1 MTEPA
6 PYEETRDWISANWD
20 DSLTL
25 REWWSRMLAAR
36 LSFPRWPVEWF
47 GRACTQSEQ
56 NAISRAFGDA
66 DVLGAPSGLG
76 VLMGAPVTMAH
87 GTQEQKER
95 WLPSLADGTEGWCQL
110 FSEPGAGSDLASA
123 SCRAERDGDEWVI
136 NGQKIWTSGALH
148 SSRGM
153 LVARS
158 DFDQPKHKGLT
169 YFIIDLEQPG
179 VEIRPIKQMNG
190 KSHFNEV
197 FFTDARVSDADRIGD
212 VNNGWAVTTA
222 TLGFER
228 SGLSEGAGGGIRV
241 SAGKQ
246 AGLLDREIG
255 ELVRRSRET
264 KSHPDEHGGLL
275 STLRGLVP
283 GEGTTDV
290 RRHRMIDL
298 HMSEAVADM
307 TRLRV
312 SAAAR
317 AGRVPG
323 AEASTMKLHWTNG
336 LRISRDLGMEL
347 LGADGMLEGQDQP
360 AEGTVQHFFL
370 SMPSASIAGGSDE
383 VQHNIIGE
391 RSLGLPKD
399 VQPDPNTPFR
409 DIPRN

>member
-1 MTEPA
+1 M
-6 PYEETRDWISANWD
+6 YDETRTWIAQHWD
-20 DSLTL
+20 ESLTL
-25 REWWSRMLAAR
+25 REWWARMLEAR

-47 GRACTQSEQ
+47 GRACSQSEQ
-56 NAISRAFGDA
+56 NAIAKAFGDA
-66 DVLGAPSGLG
+66 DVLSAPTGLG
-76 VLMGAPVTMAH
+76 VLMGAPVTMAY
-87 GTQEQKER
+87 GTDEQKRR

-123 SCRAERDGDEWVI
+123 SCRAERHGDEWVV

-148 SSRGM
+148 SKRGM
-153 LVARS
+153 LVART

-190 KSHFNEV
+190 QAHFNEV
-197 FFTDARVSDADRIGD
+197 FFTDARVSDADRVGD

-241 SAGKQ
+241 SAGAQ
-246 AGLLDREIG
+246 AGLLDRTVG
-255 ELVRRSRET
+255 DLAREARAA
-264 KSHPDEHGGLL
+264 KSYPDEHGGLV
-275 STLRGLVP
+275 STLTSISAAANLTAPQRQRL
-283 GEGTTDV
+283 TDLAINE
-290 RRHRMIDL
+290 RI
-298 HMSEAVADM
+298 ADI

-312 SAAAR
+312 AAAAK
-317 AGRVPG
+317 AGRAPG

-336 LRISRDLGMEL
+336 LKVSRDLGVEL
-347 LGADGMLEGQDQP
+347 LGANGMLVGADLP

-370 SMPSASIAGGSDE
+370 TMPSASIAGGSDE

-391 RSLGLPKD
+391 RALGLPKD

-409 DIPRN
+409 EIPRN